1 MSTVA
6 FDHVGV
12 VTRDL
17 TALAGQFE
25 CLGFTL
31 TPFARQSDGRIG
43 NRCAML
49 RNGYIELLAVVDPR
63 AGSATLD
70 RLLARY
76 AGIHILAF
84 AMADEQATLAR
95 LRRAGM
101 AASGVVQLDRAVDD
115 ADPGGRRARFAL
127 IPAPDQPEGRIN
139 LVRHLT
145 PELLW
150 QDRLLRHPNNAVEL
164 ADVMLAVTDPAEA
177 AARFSRIA
185 GCPVVPD
192 PAGGFAL
199 DLRHGRVR
207 LLSDAGLA
215 AVMPDIRVPALPS
228 IVGITV
234 RTSDANEAIARLVVE
249 RGIACHRHADRLV
262 VDPSA
267 AGGVAVRFVP
277 TA

>member
-1 MSTVA
+1 
-6 FDHVGV
+6 
-12 VTRDL
+12 
-17 TALAGQFE
+17 
-25 CLGFTL
+25 
-31 TPFARQSDGRIG
+31 
-43 NRCAML
+43 ML
-49 RNGYIELLAVVDPR
+49 RNGYIELLAGVDPR

-84 AMADEQATLAR
+84 AMADERATLAR

-101 AASGVVQLDRAVDD
+101 AASGVTQLDRAIDD
-115 ADPGGRRARFAL
+115 SNPDGPRARFAF
-127 IPAPDQPEGRIN
+127 ISAPDQPEGRIN

-150 QDRLLRHPNNAVEL
+150 HDRLLRHPNNA
-164 ADVMLAVTDPAEA
+164 ADLTEAILAVADPAEA

-199 DLRHGRVR
+199 DLRLGRVR
-207 LLSDAGLA
+207 LLSDAALSSIL
-215 AVMPDIRVPALPS
+215 PDIHVPALPS

-234 RTSDANEAIARLVVE
+234 ETSDANEAIGRLVVE

-267 AGGVAVRFVP
+267 AGGVAVRFAP
-277 TA
+277 GT

>member
-1 MSTVA
+1 MSTGA
-6 FDHVGV
+6 LDHVGV
-12 VTRDL
+12 VSRDL
-17 TALAGQFE
+17 SGLAGQFE
-25 CLGFTL
+25 RLGFLL

-95 LRRAGM
+95 LDRADM
-101 AASGVVQLDRAVDD
+101 AASGVTQLDRAIDD
-115 ADPGGRRARFAL
+115 SNPHGPRARFAF
-127 IPAPDQPEGRIN
+127 IPIPDQTEGRVN

-150 QDRLLRHPNNAVEL
+150 QDRLLRHANNATAL
-164 ADVMLAVTDPAEA
+164 ADVMLAVADPAEA

-192 PAGGFAL
+192 PVGGFAL
-199 DLRHGRVR
+199 DLRHGHVR
-207 LLSDAGLA
+207 LLSVA
-215 AVMPDIRVPALPS
+215 ALITVLPDIHVPALPS

-234 RTSDANEAIARLVVE
+234 ATSDANEAIGRLVVE
-249 RGIACHRHADRLV
+249 RGIACYRHADRLV
-262 VDPSA
+262 VDPNA

-277 TA
+277 GT

>member
-1 MSTVA
+1 MIVA
-6 FDHVGV
+6 ALDHVGV
-12 VTRDL
+12 VSRDL
-17 TALAGQFE
+17 PALADRFE
-25 CLGFTL
+25 RLGFLL

-76 AGIHILAF
+76 VGVHILAF

-95 LRRAGM
+95 LRRAGV
-101 AASGVVQLDRAVDD
+101 AASGAVRLDRAIDD
-115 ADPGGRRARFAL
+115 ADPDGPRARFAF
-127 IPAPDQPEGRIN
+127 IFVADYPEGRIN

-150 QDRLLRHPNNAVEL
+150 QDRWLRHPNNAAEL
-164 ADVMLAVTDPAEA
+164 TEAILAVADPAEA
-177 AARFSRIA
+177 AARLSRVA
-185 GCPVVPD
+185 GCPAVPD

-199 DLRHGRVR
+199 ELRHGRVR
-207 LLSDAGLA
+207 LLSDAGLS
-215 AVMPDIRVPALPS
+215 AVLPDIHVPALPS

-234 RTSDANEAIARLVVE
+234 ETSDANQAIGRLVAE
-249 RGIACHRHADRLV
+249 RGIACRRDADRLV
-262 VDPSA
+262 IDPGA
-267 AGGVAVRFVP
+267 AGGVAVRFVVG
-277 TA
+277 T